1 MDGDIPSRFPGMMS
15 NVLQGLAGRRI
26 FLIFSMQTYV
36 GDPSLDWA
44 AAWLQVLSLLLSFL
58 SLNTTAIKYNSE
70 PGPPCRTLTALL
82 TNLLTSTYRVFLLS
96 VIFVISQPISAGVTA
111 AAFLLTVAQLACLGE
126 GARSFPHGFFSLF
139 LPVGHNLANTVK
151 TGYVSSTSGI
161 PEADRQKI
169 NHKSLQRRV
178 EKYFLIHFIT
188 SLVLLVPYCTLLE
201 IFVQPAP
208 DFPFLL
214 PIFHNRAFTYV
225 TVSGLLV
232 LVLSS
237 HLLYYRTVRQA
248 KQAAKTWAGGANT
261 SLISSPRQ
269 SSVRSTRGTIE
280 RGQTNTRS
288 GVVVADPAL
297 PSSRATSPTMGVR
310 PVSMMYPYLPSA
322 PPTSET
328 IARDNRDGFPGGRK
342 CEEENCVTCAWL
354 VEGPN
359 FRSNSTCRSYK
370 LMTPAT
376 CTDTNIVYLVTCQRC
391 Q

>member
-1 MDGDIPSRFPGMMS
+1 MGG
-15 NVLQGLAGRRI
+15 
-26 FLIFSMQTYV
+26 
-36 GDPSLDWA
+36 PSLDWA
-44 AAWLQVLSLLLSFL
+44 AAWLQVLSLLVSFL
-58 SLNTTAIKYNSE
+58 SLHTTALHYNSE
-70 PGPPCRTLTALL
+70 PGPACRTLSGLL
-82 TNLLTSTYRVFLLS
+82 TNLTTSTYRVFLLS
-96 VIFVISQPISAGVTA
+96 VIFVISQPISAAVTA
-111 AAFLLTVAQLACLGE
+111 GVFLITVAQLACLGE
-126 GARSFPHGFFSLF
+126 GALSFPHGFFSLF
-139 LPVGHNLANTVK
+139 VPVGHNLAKTVK
-151 TGYVSSTSGI
+151 AGYVSSSSGI

-169 NHKSLQRRV
+169 NHQSLQRRV
-178 EKYFLIHFIT
+178 EKYFLIHFTT
-188 SLVLLVPYCTLLE
+188 SLLLLVPYCSLLE

-214 PIFHNRAFTYV
+214 PLFYSRPFTYV

-248 KQAAKTWAGGANT
+248 KEAAKTWAGGANT

-269 SSVRSTRGTIE
+269 SSVRSARTVV
-280 RGQTNTRS
+280 
-288 GVVVADPAL
+288 VVVAGDPPPL
-297 PSSRATSPTMGVR
+297 PLPGSRATSPTMGAR

-322 PPTSET
+322 PSTSDT
-328 IARDNRDGFPGGRK
+328 IARDNRDSFPGGRK
-342 CEEENCVTCAWL
+342 CEEEDCVTCAWL